1 MSGPSDGLEADGVAE
16 SGEAFSNSNH
26 QHLSITTALK
36 WISEHLSP
44 MLQGFN
50 PTDQTNVDKL
60 LRWSQ
65 NTQASLKEHEGC
77 YDNHA
82 LIHTG
87 TTEVV
92 SFACSDFF
100 MARYLE
106 HKDSLNIE
114 KEDELRIESVSEAP
128 PQATPT
134 SAPTKDKKGS
144 DKGKE
149 AYFLPF

>member
-1 MSGPSDGLEADGVAE
+1 
-16 SGEAFSNSNH
+16 
-26 QHLSITTALK
+26 
-36 WISEHLSP
+36 

-77 YDNHA
+77 YDNHV
-82 LIHTG
+82 LKHTG
-87 TTEVV
+87 MTEVV

-114 KEDELRIESVSEAP
+114 KEDGLRIESVSEAP

-134 SAPTKDKKGS
+134 PAPTKDKKGS
-144 DKGKE
+144 DKGKG
-149 AYFLPF
+149 A

>member
-1 MSGPSDGLEADGVAE
+1 MGHIFNGFLCKSQVVCSAVMSGPSDGLEADGVAE
-16 SGEAFSNSNH
+16 SGGAFSNSN
-26 QHLSITTALK
+26 QQRLSITAALK
-36 WISEHLSP
+36 WIREHLSP

-92 SFACSDFF
+92 F
-100 MARYLE
+100 YL
-106 HKDSLNIE
+106 
-114 KEDELRIESVSEAP
+114 
-128 PQATPT
+128 QW
-134 SAPTKDKKGS
+134 
-144 DKGKE
+144 
-149 AYFLPF
+149 FLHGTLPGAQGQS